1 MSDPEPAEA
10 CNTFEHPH
18 SQQKF
23 FPYPNQ
29 ILQRP
34 LLNPCVN
41 AWCDLA
47 VRPSIFSVADLR
59 TVPFF
64 QPSPQKN
71 HATARIHFGG
81 PQKVFPTL
89 AKLLS
94 AIWAIFKVNGNT
106 TKDKEIITIW
116 VQHLQTGLGIFARL
130 LIWKN
135 QTCETDSLC
144 FFPLFFS
151 VFLECSPANHLA
163 GSPAALIGPH
173 TRTSSCSFFGLFL
186 KEQSAAALC
195 TAAGSLSESRAAGVT
210 PQPHCAVCLS
220 V

>member
-1 MSDPEPAEA
+1 MSTRGATWP
-10 CNTFEHPH
+10 
-18 SQQKF
+18 
-23 FPYPNQ
+23 
-29 ILQRP
+29 
-34 LLNPCVN
+34 
-41 AWCDLA
+41 CDLA
-47 VRPSIFSVADLR
+47 SSPSQTSGLFPFSNH
-59 TVPFF
+59 P
-64 QPSPQKN
+64 PKN

-81 PQKVFPTL
+81 TRKVFPTL

-106 TKDKEIITIW
+106 AKDKEIITIW

-163 GSPAALIGPH
+163 GSPAALIAPH

-210 PQPHCAVCLS
+210 PQPHRAVCLS